1 MLPTQGQG
9 ASQSIEDAEALGAY
23 FSDLTEG
30 PVSRED
36 VEARLK
42 SVFEA
47 RYERASLI
55 QAYSRQQAR
64 PATEVGSNV
73 ITMSVSDSTSGEV
86 TGSDLLAP
94 IFTGTLESSWS
105 TTVGTPEQRSG
116 LPKRKRRRKPEIME

>member
-86 TGSDLLAP
+86 TGSD
-94 IFTGTLESSWS
+94 
-105 TTVGTPEQRSG
+105 
-116 LPKRKRRRKPEIME
+116 